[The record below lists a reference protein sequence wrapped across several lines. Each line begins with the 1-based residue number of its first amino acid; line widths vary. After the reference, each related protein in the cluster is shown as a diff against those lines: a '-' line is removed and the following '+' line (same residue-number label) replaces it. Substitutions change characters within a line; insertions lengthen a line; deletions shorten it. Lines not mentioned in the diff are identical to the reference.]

1 MTNDALIAALSHLVS
16 EGRNPD
22 TMDIDLLSS
31 QEIVERLNQQDKQV
45 PLAVEAVLPQI
56 AQAVDKI
63 TAAFKQG
70 GRLIYLGAGTSGRLG
85 VLDASECP
93 PTFGVSDQ
101 MVIGLIAGGKEAMFT
116 AQEGAEDNATLGAHD
131 LQQIDFS
138 SKDVLVGI
146 AASGRTPYVI
156 GALEYANDLGAT
168 TIALSCNP
176 DSPIA
181 EIAQIAISPVV
192 GPEALTGSTRL
203 KSGTAQK
210 LVLNMLTTASMIRLG
225 KSYQN
230 LMVDVR
236 ATNRK
241 LIARAVRIV
250 MQATDCQR
258 EEAEALLKESHNN
271 AKLAILMHLTGMK
284 LRASD
289 GETLAIGRLLTPRHG
304 RARRV
309 ISQSKTR
316 ALWALVLIIDC
327 THSNRVAT
335 PYENAAPA
343 LYLHRSLHSIGR
355 SSQFGKPHQGYNI
368 ALIPFGSLVHNHP
381 VWLSRAPLSF
391 YSCAGYDQ
399 SRHPDNRFDT
409 SCPLVLT
416 VTHSLHKRQAAQYSP
431 LLSIFSCFTLS

>member
-236 ATNRK
+236 AINRK

-271 AKLAILMHLTGMK
+271 AKLAILMHLTGMNYEQATAK
-284 LRASD
+284 LSQSD
-289 GETLAIGRLLTPRHG
+289 GFLR
-304 RARRV
+304 RAMEE
-309 ISQSKTR
+309 
-316 ALWALVLIIDC
+316 
-327 THSNRVAT
+327 H
-335 PYENAAPA
+335 EE
-343 LYLHRSLHSIGR
+343 
-355 SSQFGKPHQGYNI
+355 
-368 ALIPFGSLVHNHP
+368 
-381 VWLSRAPLSF
+381 
-391 YSCAGYDQ
+391 
-399 SRHPDNRFDT
+399 
-409 SCPLVLT
+409 
-416 VTHSLHKRQAAQYSP
+416 
-431 LLSIFSCFTLS
+431 